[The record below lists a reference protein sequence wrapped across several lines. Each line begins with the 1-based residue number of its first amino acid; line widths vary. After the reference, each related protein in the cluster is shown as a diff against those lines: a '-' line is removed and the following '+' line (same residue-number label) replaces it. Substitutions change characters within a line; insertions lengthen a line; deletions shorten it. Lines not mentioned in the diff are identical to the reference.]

1 MTNPDH
7 DYQSA
12 HEIGKIFNS
21 LLDRQVLSEFFLES
35 ARNLVPADASLLF
48 LVGSNEQIWL
58 EAQTGDPG
66 KPTVEI
72 EREAHAVLDKG
83 HPALD
88 GRSLFVPLLARN
100 NPVGIAC
107 FFRKPGEPVFERR
120 DLDLVFDLA
129 SQAAS
134 ALKNLFLFEENVRM
148 ARLAAIGE
156 TVSMVMHE
164 IKNILQI
171 AKLSDELFRRGI
183 KDKNQKFIDHGLEGM
198 SKAIHQMD
206 GFVWDMLSLTKDYK
220 IECQKVDLKVL
231 LSELEQDLSGK
242 AKQLEVKLD
251 FRAEDGLGPVNADNR
266 SLYRAILNLAQN
278 AMEACGKDES
288 WVRIRAKSCDSES
301 YEITIEDNGEG
312 MSPEVKGRL
321 FQAFFSTK
329 GKQGTGL
336 GLLIASRTF
345 HAHHGVVQV
354 ESELGKGTLFKVTLP
369 KNPS

>member
-1 MTNPDH
+1 MTRPDH

-21 LLDRQVLSEFFLES
+21 LLDRKVLSEFFLES
-35 ARNLVPADASLLF
+35 TRNFVPADASFLF
-48 LVGSNEQIWL
+48 LAGSNEQIWL
-58 EAQTGDPG
+58 ETQSGNLEKSADE
-66 KPTVEI
+66 VERAACSI
-72 EREAHAVLDKG
+72 LEKG
-83 HPALD
+83 RPFFD
-88 GRSLFVPLLARN
+88 ETSLFVPLLVRN
-100 NPVGIAC
+100 SPIGIAC
-107 FFRKPGEPVFERR
+107 FFRKAGSPAFARK

-134 ALKNLFLFEENVRM
+134 ALKNLFLFEENLRM

-206 GFVWDMLSLTKDYK
+206 GFVWDMLSLTKDYR
-220 IECQKVDLKVL
+220 IECQKINFKTFLA
-231 LSELEQDLSGK
+231 ELEGDLSGK

-251 FRAEDGLGPVNADNR
+251 FQVDGDLEEVNADSR
-266 SLYRAILNLAQN
+266 SLYRAVLNLAQN
-278 AMEACGKDES
+278 AMEACSKENS
-288 WVRIRAKSCDSES
+288 WVRIRARSCDRES

-336 GLLIASRTF
+336 GLLIASKTF
-345 HAHHGVVQV
+345 HAHHGTVQV
-354 ESELGKGTLFKVTLP
+354 ESELGKGTSFKVVLP